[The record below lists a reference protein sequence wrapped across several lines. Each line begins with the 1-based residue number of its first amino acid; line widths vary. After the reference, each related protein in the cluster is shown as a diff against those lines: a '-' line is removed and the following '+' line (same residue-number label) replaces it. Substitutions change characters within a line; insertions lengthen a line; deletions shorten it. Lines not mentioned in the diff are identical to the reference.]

1 MSDMSQFYNDT
12 MRRSM
17 KNLEQA
23 FTKNEES
30 KHENIENLYTLKK
43 VQSKVRDKIVPWI
56 DFQSTSTTTF
66 QNMVNPHSSVNTNIF
81 Q

>member
-1 MSDMSQFYNDT
+1 
-12 MRRSM
+12 M

-56 DFQSTSTTTF
+56 DF
-66 QNMVNPHSSVNTNIF
+66 
-81 Q
+81 